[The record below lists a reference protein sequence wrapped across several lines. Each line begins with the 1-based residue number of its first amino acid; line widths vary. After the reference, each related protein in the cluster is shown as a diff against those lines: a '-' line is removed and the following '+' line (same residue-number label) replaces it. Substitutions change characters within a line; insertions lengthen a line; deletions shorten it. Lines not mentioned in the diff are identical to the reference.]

1 MSNYQVTENFLR
13 RGKRSLGSKMMK
25 SLKTILATAL
35 VGMFMTALPVTTGV
49 SAQEEGTFSLRGENA
64 LTDAAPLATIRKQN
78 TSGKLARAYRQQ
90 PPLIPHRMEK
100 YQINRKVNQCL
111 RCHDW
116 PYNNDE
122 GATKVS
128 ETHYFNRNGAALDTV
143 SGTRWFC
150 TQCHVPQVRARALVP
165 NTFRSAFDD

>member
-1 MSNYQVTENFLR
+1 
-13 RGKRSLGSKMMK
+13 MK
-25 SLKTILATAL
+25 SLKTILAAGL
-35 VGMFMTALPVTTGV
+35 VGVFMSALPAATDAV
-49 SAQEEGTFSLRGENA
+49 AQEDGVYSLRGESY
-64 LTDAAPLATIRKQN
+64 LSEAAPLASVRKQN

-116 PYNNDE
+116 PYSNDE

-150 TQCHVPQVRARALVP
+150 TQCHVPQVQVRPLVK
-165 NTFRSAFDD
+165 NRFKNASEVE